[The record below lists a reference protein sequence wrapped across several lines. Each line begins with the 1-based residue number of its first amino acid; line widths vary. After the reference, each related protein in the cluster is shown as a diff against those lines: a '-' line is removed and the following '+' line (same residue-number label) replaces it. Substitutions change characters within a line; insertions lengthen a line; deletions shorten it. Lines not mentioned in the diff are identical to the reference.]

1 LDSRR
6 DTVDFS
12 HEMFEKSDADE
23 SLTGNADIGAQLMIA
38 CDKLS
43 RCGWTEEEFIKM
55 FTSAATV

>member
-23 SLTGNADIGAQLMIA
+23 SLTGNADIVAQLMIV

-55 FTSAATV
+55 FTSVATV